1 MTRMKKNLALALFM
15 VIVGSPLLSLSQNR
29 CSYVTPRQT
38 DNWYFFQNAGI
49 KFTDGNVAASNLP
62 GNNLTSGNGTATF
75 SDENG
80 NLLIYSDGMKVWN
93 SNHEEINFGPNLAG
107 DAGATQSA
115 LIVQNPASKQILYIF
130 TTDLLLPAPLG
141 TDGFN
146 YSRVDMTANNGAGAV
161 MERQNHLLD
170 QSSVM
175 LTGVANAAKNG
186 YWVVTHGA
194 GNNAFYAYEVT
205 ASGVNTEPKTSNAG
219 NILNTDYASGELI
232 GAMKISPKGDK
243 IAYAS
248 MGKFDN
254 KIAVQ
259 LFDFDNTTG
268 AVSNTVTLNP
278 PATSPAQGTYYVEFS
293 PDGTKLYVI
302 VANLN
307 TGRDNHLY
315 QYDLNNGNSITEINQ
330 SPMAV
335 DVSAIQLGRDGKIYV
350 ARKGAAFLGVIENP
364 NRPGIA
370 CNYKENGLSLGS
382 KTGLLGLPNFI
393 QSYFDIP
400 PFDYDTKCD
409 GDETDFTL
417 LNTSNIDQATWN
429 FGDPDSGAEN
439 TATGLSPTHV
449 FSAPGIYT
457 VTLTESFNG
466 QQYLSTAQVII
477 NNLPV
482 KVFQT
487 QGIDT
492 MFLFPGSSIPLWGP
506 DDMFEYAWQ
515 DGSTLNS
522 YSVTD
527 PGEYWVEYTDINCCT
542 NRDSLFI
549 KLLDISLPTAFR
561 PTSNVSAN
569 QSFKP
574 LGPSEGIEN
583 YSFTIHNRWGQQV
596 FTTNTFSEEWDGKIK
611 GEIAPQDIY
620 AWYMTFNVKGN
631 VSELGKVK
639 YKGHVMLL
647 K

>member
-1 MTRMKKNLALALFM
+1 MKKNLAVALFM
-15 VIVGSPLLSLSQNR
+15 VILGSPLLSLSQNR

-49 KFTDGNVAASNLP
+49 KFTDGSVNANNLP

-93 SNHEEINFGPNLAG
+93 SNHNEINFGPNLAG
-107 DAGATQSA
+107 DAGATQAA
-115 LIVQNPASKQILYIF
+115 LIVQRPTLNQILYIF

-146 YSRVDMTANNGAGAV
+146 YAKVDMTANNGAGAV
-161 MERQNHLLD
+161 LERQNHLLD

-175 LTGVANAAKNG
+175 LTGVANAAQNG

-194 GNNAFYAYEVT
+194 GNNAFYAFEVT
-205 ASGVNTEPKTSNAG
+205 AAGVNTDAVISNVGAV
-219 NILNTDYASGELI
+219 LDTDYSKSELI

-248 MGKFDN
+248 MGKQHIELFSFDN
-254 KIAVQ
+254 A
-259 LFDFDNTTG
+259 TG
-268 AVSNTVTLNP
+268 RVSNALTLNP
-278 PATSPAQGTYYVEFS
+278 PITNPGQGAYYVEFS
-293 PDGTKLYVI
+293 PDGSMLYTV

-315 QYDLNNGNSITEINQ
+315 QYDLNNGNAITEINT

-335 DVSAIQLGRDGKIYV
+335 DVSAIQLGRNGKIYV
-350 ARKGAAFLGVIENP
+350 ARKGSAYLGVIENP

-370 CNYKENGLSLGS
+370 CNYNENGLSIAS
-382 KTGLLGLPNFI
+382 KTGLLGLPNFV

-409 GDETDFTL
+409 GDETVFTL

-466 QQYLSTAQVII
+466 QQFVSTQEVLI
-477 NNLPV
+477 NNLPL
-482 KVFQT
+482 KVFKSQD
-487 QGIDT
+487 IDT
-492 MFLFPGSSIPLWGP
+492 MFLFPGSAIPLWGP
-506 DDMFEYAWQ
+506 DDMFEYVWQ

-542 NRDSLFI
+542 NRDSLYI
-549 KLLDISLPTAFR
+549 KLLDIALPTAFR
-561 PTSNVSAN
+561 PTSNVPAN
-569 QSFKP
+569 QVFKP

-583 YSFTIHNRWGQQV
+583 YSFTIHDRWGQQV
-596 FTTNTFSEEWDGKIK
+596 FTTNTFGEVWDGKIK